1 MESIFIT
8 VHAALSV
15 VCWFIT
21 AVAATVAVFSKRIND
36 TVTERIG
43 LAAIAIG
50 CTGTGCRIIKA
61 GWISDG
67 GLFLS
72 AALAFYVCAVFWKH
86 WKNVPGSSAD
96 KKGGEA

>member
-1 MESIFIT
+1 MEGIFIT
-8 VHAALSV
+8 LHAAASV

-21 AVAATVAVFSKRIND
+21 AAGATVAVFSRRIED

-50 CTGTGCRIIKA
+50 ATGTGCRIITQ
-61 GWISDG
+61 GWISEG

-72 AALAFYVCAVFWKH
+72 MALAGYVLAVFVKH
-86 WKNVPGSSAD
+86 WRGVRGSNAD
-96 KKGGEA
+96 KGA

>member
-1 MESIFIT
+1 MEGIFT
-8 VHAALSV
+8 TMPAAASV

-21 AVAATVAVFSKRIND
+21 AAGATVAVFSRRIED

-50 CTGTGCRIIKA
+50 AVGTGCRIIRQ

-67 GLFLS
+67 GLLLS

-86 WKNVPGSSAD
+86 WKSVPGSNSD
-96 KKGGEA
+96 KRGG